1 MDHQSTLKN
10 TNPEREYF
18 IGIDSDGCVFDTME
32 VKQKE
37 FFIPNA
43 LKYFNLFAISKILRE
58 TWEFVN
64 LYSVY
69 RGGNRFSSI
78 IKVFE
83 LLNERKEIK
92 ESDYILP
99 DLTSLK
105 KWVSIESSYGNAT
118 LRKYFESNYSN
129 ELDMVVRWTE
139 AVNEDISKWLR
150 NIPPFPH
157 ARISIKEMSAFADMM
172 VVSQTPLEAL
182 DREWEEHGLRKFI
195 KVVAGLEQGTKSE
208 HLALAAKGKYA
219 DNKILMIGDAK
230 GDLDAAR
237 SNGVLF
243 YPILPGKED
252 ESWERFLNEGLK
264 KFLNNTFKGIY
275 ETELHKEF
283 GKLLPEKPGWIK

>member
-1 MDHQSTLKN
+1 MDYQSILKN
-10 TNPEREYF
+10 SNPEKEYF

-83 LLNERKEIK
+83 LLGERKEIK
-92 ESDYILP
+92 DSGYILP

-105 KWVSIESSYGNAT
+105 EWVNTESSYSNVN
-118 LRKYFESNYSN
+118 LRKYFESNYST
-129 ELDMVVRWTE
+129 ELENVVRWSE
-139 AVNEDISKWLR
+139 AVNEDISKWLC

-157 ARISIKEMSAFADMM
+157 AKTAIKEMSVFADIM

-182 DREWEEHGLRKFI
+182 NREWEEHGLRKYV
-195 KVVAGLEQGTKSE
+195 KVIAGLEQGTKSE
-208 HLALAAKGKYA
+208 HIALAAKGKYA
-219 DNKILMIGDAK
+219 DHKILMIGDAK
-230 GDLDAAR
+230 GDLNAAKN
-237 SNGVLF
+237 NGVLF

-252 ESWERFLNEGLK
+252 ESWERLLNEGLN
-264 KFLNNTFKGIY
+264 KFTNNIFTGIY

-283 GKLLPEKPGWIK
+283 RKILPEEPGWIK

>member
-1 MDHQSTLKN
+1 MDYQSILKN
-10 TNPEREYF
+10 FTPQKDYF

-43 LKYFNLFAISKILRE
+43 LKYFNLFSISKILRE

-83 LLNERKEIK
+83 LLSERKEIK
-92 ESDYILP
+92 DSGYILP
-99 DLTSLK
+99 DLTALK
-105 KWVSIESSYGNAT
+105 EWVSIESSFGNAN
-118 LRKYFESNYSN
+118 LRKYFESNYTP
-129 ELDMVVRWTE
+129 ELEKVVRWTE

-157 ARISIKEMSAFADMM
+157 AKAAIKEMSAFADMM

-182 DREWEEHGLRKFI
+182 DREWEEHGLRKYV
-195 KVVAGLEQGTKSE
+195 KVIAGLEQGTKSE
-208 HLALAAKGKYA
+208 HIDLAAKGKYT

-230 GDLDAAR
+230 GDLNAAK
-237 SNGVLF
+237 NNKVLF

-252 ESWERFLNEGLK
+252 KSWERLLNEGLN
-264 KFLNNTFKGIY
+264 KFTNNTFTGVY
-275 ETELHKEF
+275 ENKLHKEF
-283 GKLLPEKPGWIK
+283 EKFLPDKPGWKK